1 MMVSVPRW
9 IVGEAGAVEF
19 EYKAASQKGGFMVA
33 VENLGTGGVYSGRK
47 QNVICRNR
55 YSSQAPFPKVIFV
68 SRSGVKQNR
77 YFDQKIP

>member
-1 MMVSVPRW
+1 
-9 IVGEAGAVEF
+9 
-19 EYKAASQKGGFMVA
+19 MVA
-33 VENLGTGGVYSGRK
+33 VENLGMGGVYSGRK